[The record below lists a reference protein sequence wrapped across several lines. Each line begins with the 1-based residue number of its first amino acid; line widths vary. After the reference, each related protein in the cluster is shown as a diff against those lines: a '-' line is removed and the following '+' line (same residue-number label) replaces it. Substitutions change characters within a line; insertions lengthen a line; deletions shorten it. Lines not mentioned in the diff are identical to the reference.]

1 MSKGGNNKELGE
13 MTFMTIE
20 GFLELLARYGVFAIL
35 FGWLFYDTRAETK
48 NREERLLGQIDKLN
62 ESFQQ
67 IALILQNVEE
77 RLRYIEQSQH
87 NIEESVDDKVKKDN

>member
-1 MSKGGNNKELGE
+1 
-13 MTFMTIE
+13 MTFE
-20 GFLELLARYGVFAIL
+20 GFLEIFVQYGIFAIL

-48 NREERLLGQIDKLN
+48 DREERLLGQIDKLN

-77 RLRYIEQSQH
+77 RLRYIEQSQR
-87 NIEESVDDKVKKDN
+87 NLKESVDDKIKEDN

>member
-1 MSKGGNNKELGE
+1 
-13 MTFMTIE
+13 MTIE
-20 GFLELLARYGVFAIL
+20 SFLEMFVQYGIFAIL

-48 NREERLLGQIDKLN
+48 DREERLLGQIDKLN

-77 RLRYIEQSQH
+77 RLRYIEQSQR
-87 NIEESVDDKVKKDN
+87 NLKESVDDKVKEDN